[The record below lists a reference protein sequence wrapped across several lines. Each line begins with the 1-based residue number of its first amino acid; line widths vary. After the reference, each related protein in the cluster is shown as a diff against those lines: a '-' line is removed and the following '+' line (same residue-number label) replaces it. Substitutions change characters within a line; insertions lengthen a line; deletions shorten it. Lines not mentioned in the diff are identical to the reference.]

1 MKRLLGLGLPGM
13 ALTRVALAA
22 SLLVLLVSASACGSS
37 AAPAPT
43 QPAAKAAEP
52 TKAAPAA
59 AQPTSAPAAAQ
70 PTSAPA
76 AAPAAKPSS
85 SGKAVNLGIVLKNQV
100 NPYFVTL
107 GKGAENATKS
117 LGGQI
122 RVLAPSKPDNAEE
135 QIQLVE
141 SLIQAKVDAIILTPA
156 DSKALVPAV
165 DEAKKAGIPVFVA
178 DTKIIGT
185 DVMTFI
191 GVDNVVL
198 GKQTAQIAVDLGKSQ
213 LGGKANVIVLEG
225 TAGSS
230 SNVDR
235 QTGVYEVLKANSSVT
250 NLLGSMAA
258 DYNRVKGTSVTEN
271 LLTKYPNANMVLAFN
286 DEMALGAIEAIK
298 ARGKAAGKDILV
310 IGMNAAANAL
320 EAMDKGE
327 MSGTV
332 YANEYSMGYKSAQA
346 AIAYLRDGTRPPA
359 ETLTSAGVPVTK
371 DNLAQF
377 KASRQQQDSG
387 AAQ

>member
-1 MKRLLGLGLPGM
+1 MRHLLFGFGSKFML
-13 ALTRVALAA
+13 VAVLMVVLAFIVA
-22 SLLVLLVSASACGSS
+22 GCG
-37 AAPAPT
+37 
-43 QPAAKAAEP
+43 
-52 TKAAPAA
+52 APAA
-59 AQPTSAPAAAQ
+59 TSPTSPPAAQPAPKAQPTQAAAAA

-76 AAPAAKPSS
+76 AAPVAKPSS
-85 SGKAVNLGIVLKNQV
+85 SGKPVNLGIVLKNQV

-107 GKGAENATKS
+107 GKGAENATKA

-122 RVLAPSKPDNAEE
+122 RILAPSKPDNADE
-135 QIQLVE
+135 QIRLVE
-141 SLIQAKVDAIILTPA
+141 SLIQAKMDAIILTPA

-165 DEAKKAGIPVFVA
+165 EEAKKAGIPVFTA

-185 DVMTFI
+185 DVMSFV

-198 GKQTAQIAVDLGKSQ
+198 GKETAQIAVDLAKNK

-235 QTGVYEVLKANSSVT
+235 QTGVYGVLKSNSAI
-250 NLLGSMAA
+250 NLLGSAAA
-258 DYNRVKGTSVTEN
+258 DYNRVKATSVTDD

-298 ARGKAAGKDILV
+298 GRGKTPGKDVLV

-320 EAMDKGE
+320 DAMQKGE
-327 MSGTV
+327 LAGTI
-332 YANEYSMGYKSAQA
+332 YADEYSMGYKSAQY
-346 AIAYLRDGTRPPA
+346 AIAYVRDGVKPPA
-359 ETLTSAGVPVTK
+359 ETLTSAPVPVTQA
-371 DNLAQF
+371 NLAQF
-377 KASRQQQDSG
+377 QALRQKQDSG
-387 AAQ
+387 AQ

>member
-1 MKRLLGLGLPGM
+1 
-13 ALTRVALAA
+13 
-22 SLLVLLVSASACGSS
+22 
-37 AAPAPT
+37 
-43 QPAAKAAEP
+43 
-52 TKAAPAA
+52 
-59 AQPTSAPAAAQ
+59 
-70 PTSAPA
+70 
-76 AAPAAKPSS
+76 
-85 SGKAVNLGIVLKNQV
+85 
-100 NPYFVTL
+100 
-107 GKGAENATKS
+107 
-117 LGGQI
+117 
-122 RVLAPSKPDNAEE
+122 
-135 QIQLVE
+135 
-141 SLIQAKVDAIILTPA
+141 
-156 DSKALVPAV
+156 
-165 DEAKKAGIPVFVA
+165 
-178 DTKIIGT
+178 
-185 DVMTFI
+185 
-191 GVDNVVL
+191 
-198 GKQTAQIAVDLGKSQ
+198 
-213 LGGKANVIVLEG
+213 EG

-346 AIAYLRDGTRPPA
+346 AIAYLRDGTKPPA
-359 ETLTSAGVPVTK
+359 LTSAGVPVTK

-387 AAQ
+387 AAAQ